1 MKKFGFDK
9 LMAIC
14 FLAFLVGIFAAGSF
28 EPESVAYAVVGRIS
42 MYCLLGGFVCAVLHL
57 RGSKAER
64 EERKADRAEWE
75 ADIAKRVAERE
86 KESGW
91 QEWRDHDRAEQYIH
105 QRERKAV
112 LEKEAFE
119 RAEAIRPVSA
129 VLISTNSKR
138 SGVDAA
144 GRAIVGGAL
153 LGPLGAVAGAV
164 TGTSKTTAVTFSVK
178 YANGDTG
185 VETVKI
191 NSKRFQELNA
201 VLHN

>member
-1 MKKFGFDK
+1 MKKLGFDK
-9 LMAIC
+9 LVAIC
-14 FLAFLVGIFAAGSF
+14 FLTFLVGIFVAESF
-28 EPESVAYAVVGRIS
+28 EPESVAYDVIGDIS
-42 MYCLLGGFVCAVLHL
+42 MYCLLGGFVFAVLHL

-64 EERKADRAEWE
+64 EERKADREAWE
-75 ADIAKRVAERE
+75 ADIAQRVAARE

-91 QEWRDHDRAEQYIH
+91 TDWRDHDKAEKYIK

-119 RAEAIRPVSA
+119 RAEARRPVSA

-144 GRAIVGGAL
+144 GRAIVGGVL

-164 TGTSKTTAVTFSVK
+164 TGTSKATKATFSVK
-178 YANGDTG
+178 YGNGDTG
-185 VETVKI
+185 VETVDI
-191 NSKRFQELNA
+191 NGKRFRELSA
-201 VLHN
+201 AMHN